1 MPSNR
6 ELRQSSTQLLLGAW
20 MRVIR
25 VCFNRKDETGMEWRG
40 KGLFNTL
47 SCKVLSAFMLL
58 KAAFLAWVEMRTGH
72 EKFN

>member
-1 MPSNR
+1 
-6 ELRQSSTQLLLGAW
+6 